1 VIFHMRFSKT
11 VFPLIFS
18 VLFLMVQPVNADS
31 EEAVP
36 ASYLIYAGQL
46 MVEAGKPTQ
55 SAMSILISDG
65 KIQAVESGYLD
76 PSSLKQYS
84 NVKVL
89 DHRNRFVMPGL
100 IDVHV
105 HLEMANGNKKSPYE
119 LTEADLAL
127 NGAHSARLTVEAGF
141 TTVRDLGASTS
152 AIFAL
157 RESVKRG
164 LVPGPRILAAGA
176 AVAIVG
182 GHGDDT
188 GYHQK
193 VWSAAQDGG
202 VCSGTTD
209 CVRAVRHQV
218 KRGADVIKLTA
229 SGGGGKPQGGPSA
242 PPEFFDDEIA
252 GIVNTAHRLDRK
264 VAAHAHGNAGVL
276 QAVEAGVDSI
286 EHGTFVAPKTLSLMK
301 KMGTFLVPTLSVR
314 DNLIRDLDNMTPG
327 IQKRA
332 KLILD
337 VTPEV
342 MGGAYRRGVKIALG
356 SDAGVVPHGDNV
368 RELEWLVKVGMSNQ
382 DALKAGT
389 IDAAELLGLVA
400 TTGSIAVG
408 KSADIIAVDGDPLS
422 EIEAMRKVD
431 FVMARGK
438 VFKGE

>member
-1 VIFHMRFSKT
+1 VIFTKRFSKRL
-11 VFPLIFS
+11 FHLICR
-18 VLFLMVQPVNADS
+18 VLFVIVLPVNAGSYD
-31 EEAVP
+31 AVP
-36 ASYLIYAGQL
+36 EAYLIYAGQL
-46 MVEAGKPTQ
+46 MTEAGKPIQ
-55 SAMSILISDG
+55 SEMSILISDG
-65 KIQAVESGYLD
+65 EIRAVERGYID
-76 PSSLKQYS
+76 PSSVKQHA
-84 NVKVL
+84 NIKVL
-89 DHRNRFVMPGL
+89 DQKDRFVMPGL

-105 HLEMANGNKKSPYE
+105 HLEMANGNKKAPYQ
-119 LTEADLAL
+119 LTEGELAL
-127 NGAHSARLTVEAGF
+127 NGAYSARLTVEAGF

-152 AIFAL
+152 AVFAL

-164 LVPGPRILAAGA
+164 LVPGPRIVAAGA
-176 AVAIVG
+176 AVSIVG

-188 GYHQK
+188 GYHQAI
-193 VWSAAQDGG
+193 WSAAQDGG
-202 VCSGTTD
+202 VCSGSDD
-209 CVRAVRHQV
+209 CARAVRHQV

-252 GIVNTAHRLDRK
+252 AIVKTAHRLDRK

-301 KMGTFLVPTLSVR
+301 KKGTFLVPTLSVR
-314 DNLIRDLDNMTPG
+314 DNLTRDLDTMTPE
-327 IQKRA
+327 IKTRA
-332 KLILD
+332 KLILN

-356 SDAGVVPHGDNV
+356 SDAGVVPHGNNV
-368 RELEWLVKVGMSNQ
+368 RELEWLVKVGMSNE

-389 IDAAELLGLVA
+389 INAAELLGLLA
-400 TTGSIAVG
+400 KTGSIAVG

-422 EIEAMRKVD
+422 EIEAMRKVH
-431 FVMARGK
+431 FVMGRGK